1 MSNLFQ
7 KLEIE
12 AFRAGI
18 TPRTKESM
26 EWFRKKATELG
37 RPGKSL
43 LRDESLKQQTG
54 LGGTPS
60 GKMFMFF
67 YDPKYKKTLPY
78 YDKFPLVIVVGPAEG
93 GFHGLNL
100 HYLPPV
106 LRAKF
111 LDGLMD
117 RVNNKKFD
125 ETTTFNLTY
134 SYLKKASDMSY
145 FKPCFKH
152 YLTQHVTSKFAMV
165 QPPEWEIATFLPTA
179 QFTSSSAKVSSSR
192 VYTDS
197 KRMV

>member
-26 EWFRKKATELG
+26 AWFRQKATELG

-43 LRDESLKQQTG
+43 LRDESLKLQSNMKNPE
-54 LGGTPS
+54 GG
-60 GKMFMFF
+60 MYMFF
-67 YDPKYKKTLPY
+67 YDPKHKKTLPY
-78 YDKFPLVIVVGPAEG
+78 YDTFPLVIVVGPAEG
-93 GFHGLNL
+93 GFYGLNL
-100 HYLPPV
+100 HYLPAT

-117 RVNNKKFD
+117 RLTTKSFSESSRFD
-125 ETTTFNLTY
+125 ITY
-134 SYLKKASDMSY
+134 KYLKGASKLRY

-152 YLTQHVTSKFAMV
+152 YLTAHVKSQFAEV

-179 QFTSSSAKVSSSR
+179 RFTASKAKVSSSR

-197 KRMV
+197 KRMI